1 MSVQT
6 TEKREEILNGVNVDA
21 VKELIGTL
29 SEQPDLAN
37 SKFRVSNKW
46 IDGGHNRTTVTDF
59 YGAGQD
65 IPHREPFVLDADEP
79 PILAGHDKGAN
90 PVEHLLHALASCMT
104 TTLVYHAAVRGI
116 KLDEV
121 ESEYEGDIDLKG
133 FLAISDKVRP
143 GYQEIRVKFKVKT
156 DAENVERL
164 KALSKLSPV
173 YDVVSK
179 GTSVKVQIEKK

>member
-1 MSVQT
+1 MTIQAAG
-6 TEKREEILNGVNVDA
+6 KKEEILNGVNVDA
-21 VKELIGTL
+21 VKDLISTL
-29 SEQPDLAN
+29 TEQPDLAN

-46 IDGGHNRTTVTDF
+46 IDCGHNRTTVSDF

-65 IPHREPFVLDADEP
+65 ISHRQPFVLDADEP

-90 PVEHLLHALASCMT
+90 PVEHLLHSLASCMT
-104 TTLVYHAAVRGI
+104 TTMVYHAAVRGI

-133 FLAISDKVRP
+133 LLAISDNVRP

-164 KALSKLSPV
+164 KALIKLSPV

-179 GTSVKVQIEKK
+179 GTRVNVQIERK